1 MRNNLFILL
10 ICFCACTKTA
20 PEIKVVEIVQTPTST
35 SVVTTKTFDGYKVQ
49 PFTNEVKYW
58 RDCGVMWDVVYNR
71 TVGSFFLPQ
80 IIAGDFNNDGWI
92 DIFNPG
98 TGLFQNKPVDSVDW
112 LIWNPTFKMFESK
125 NLFTDKNIKT
135 FGGNQRRSVSVDL
148 NKDGYTDIIIFDSG
162 DDVPLAG
169 TIPELQPIRIVLS
182 NGKGEYELIS
192 INGTEK
198 FYNHSG
204 DVGDVDGD
212 GVFDIVTATGE
223 IVYILKGKKEKPY
236 FDINTITKFSSYD
249 NTTFREG
256 AGQAYN
262 VDIEDVDGNGSQ
274 DILLG
279 CNEMKYPSKYNSSG
293 FDFTTKILLNQGG
306 GVFNKNGLINLP
318 YYSDKGEN
326 FLANDFRVDDI
337 NNDGLK
343 DIITTGSVD
352 YDNWSIF
359 TYIQT
364 SKNVFVIDTTKIKYT
379 INTNRKSGSIGMSW
393 KPWLIYYDY
402 DGDGQKDISYIDAHD
417 FWNNSLKRKTIF
429 IRKGNNF
436 IEEDFY
442 KYEKQ

>member
-1 MRNNLFILL
+1 
-10 ICFCACTKTA
+10 
-20 PEIKVVEIVQTPTST
+20 
-35 SVVTTKTFDGYKVQ
+35 
-49 PFTNEVKYW
+49 
-58 RDCGVMWDVVYNR
+58 
-71 TVGSFFLPQ
+71 
-80 IIAGDFNNDGWI
+80 
-92 DIFNPG
+92 
-98 TGLFQNKPVDSVDW
+98 
-112 LIWNPTFKMFESK
+112 
-125 NLFTDKNIKT
+125 
-135 FGGNQRRSVSVDL
+135 
-148 NKDGYTDIIIFDSG
+148 
-162 DDVPLAG
+162 
-169 TIPELQPIRIVLS
+169 
-182 NGKGEYELIS
+182 
-192 INGTEK
+192 
-198 FYNHSG
+198 
-204 DVGDVDGD
+204 
-212 GVFDIVTATGE
+212 
-223 IVYILKGKKEKPY
+223 
-236 FDINTITKFSSYD
+236 
-249 NTTFREG
+249 
-256 AGQAYN
+256 
-262 VDIEDVDGNGSQ
+262 
-274 DILLG
+274 
-279 CNEMKYPSKYNSSG
+279 MKYPSKYNSSG